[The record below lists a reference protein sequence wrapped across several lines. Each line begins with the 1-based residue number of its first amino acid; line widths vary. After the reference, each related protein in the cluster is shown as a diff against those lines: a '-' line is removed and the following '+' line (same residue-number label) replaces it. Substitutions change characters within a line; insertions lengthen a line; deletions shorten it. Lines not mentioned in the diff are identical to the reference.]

1 MQETDKMKHRS
12 IAFFLAAALL
22 LACLAGCGEQVKV
35 EIKET
40 PAPTEAPAPA
50 ETPAESPEETAA
62 PEEADAPEET
72 DDPEEAAR
80 KARYQAAYEKFA
92 PDTTVM
98 LVNDE
103 PINWAD
109 YYSWV
114 YDIAGQMEST
124 FHVADWNEAR
134 SELDGIVPDMTFG
147 SYVRK
152 TALGYVVQIA
162 VILQKAE
169 EMGLEISEEQRADLQ
184 ATLDGYAQQL
194 GGQEKLQEL
203 LKESFITSDYFTRQ
217 NEAMIQINNI
227 YQSLYGEK
235 GEKLPEEDAIAYLKD
250 NGYMYAKHILFRT
263 VDNNREKL
271 SDEVIAEKKAE
282 AEAVMAELQQCTAEE
297 LPERFDALMQQYNED
312 TGMLR
317 FPDGY
322 YFHAGEMVPEFENAV
337 RELEG
342 KGLTPLLVESDYGFH
357 IVFCPP
363 MSADHILDYDNNGEP
378 YGPKSVASAALFDN
392 MMNEWFKDAEYNVKY
407 VGDFAELDFN
417 ELFGIEK
424 Q

>member
-1 MQETDKMKHRS
+1 MKQRH
-12 IAFFLAAALL
+12 IALFLAAALL
-22 LACLAGCGEQVKV
+22 LACLAGCGEQAKV

-40 PAPTEAPAPA
+40 PAPTEAPAPEATPTEAPA
-50 ETPAESPEETAA
+50 ETPAETAA
-62 PEEADAPEET
+62 PEEA

-80 KARYQAAYEKFA
+80 KARYQAAYEKYA
-92 PDTTVM
+92 PDTTVL

-103 PINWAD
+103 PISWAD

-114 YDIAGQMEST
+114 YDIASQMEST
-124 FHVADWNEAR
+124 FDVTDWNEPR
-134 SELDGIVPDMTFG
+134 SELEGIVPDSTFG
-147 SYVRK
+147 SYVRR

-194 GGQEKLQEL
+194 GGQDQLEAL
-203 LKESFITSDYFTRQ
+203 LTESYITSDYFIRQ

-227 YQSLYGEK
+227 YASLYGEK
-235 GEKLPEEDAIAYLKD
+235 GEKLPEEDAVAYLKD
-250 NGYMYAKHILFRT
+250 NGYLYAKHILFRT
-263 VDNNREKL
+263 MDDNREKL
-271 SDEVIAEKKAE
+271 SDEAIAEKKAE
-282 AEAVMAELQQCTAEE
+282 AEAVLAELQQCTAEE
-297 LPERFDALMQQYNED
+297 LPQRFDSLMQQYNED

-322 YFHAGEMVPEFENAV
+322 YFQAGEMVPVFENAV

-342 KGLTPLLVESDYGFH
+342 EGLYPELVESDYGFH
-357 IVFCPP
+357 IIFCPP
-363 MSADHILDYDNNGEP
+363 MSGDHVLDYDSNGEP

-392 MMNEWFKDAEYNVKY
+392 MVNEWFEAAEYAVKY

-417 ELFGIEK
+417 ELFNVEN